1 VVRRG
6 LKGTSNVIEPAET
19 KLELRF
25 KSSILSISQTFTLLI
40 TKEYRNM
47 TKTLEGS
54 GSHETFKSKDRLFQ
68 EDASKQLLA
77 FQHAVWRIVYF
88 MF

>member
-1 VVRRG
+1 MYF
-6 LKGTSNVIEPAET
+6 AYH
-19 KLELRF
+19 
-25 KSSILSISQTFTLLI
+25 
-40 TKEYRNM
+40 KEYKNM
-47 TKTLEGS
+47 TKTLEGR
-54 GSHETFKSKDRLFQ
+54 GSNETFKSKDRLFQ